1 MIVFGVELKASD
13 ANVVVVEKDSEGKY
27 LGKEYKKIPLIST
40 KQEDV
45 KSFRDLF
52 AALIDQYSP
61 SKLVINTRQQ
71 KGEYAAG
78 AVTFVME
85 GVLLTLDQVSVISIA
100 GATVR
105 AKLNSGI
112 IQTNFDNYPKYTEKA
127 FQLASI
133 GCL

>member
-85 GVLLTLDQVSVISIA
+85 GVTYSRS
-100 GATVR
+100 
-105 AKLNSGI
+105 S
-112 IQTNFDNYPKYTEKA
+112 
-127 FQLASI
+127 
-133 GCL
+133 

>member
-27 LGKEYKKIPLIST
+27 LGKEYKKIPLVSI

-52 AALIDQYSP
+52 TALIDQYSP
-61 SKLVINTRQQ
+61 SKLVINTRNQ

-105 AKLNSGI
+105 AKLNSGV
-112 IQTNFDNYPKYTEKA
+112 IQTNFDNYPKYTKKA
-127 FQLASI
+127 FQLACI